1 MTWKKW
7 LIRGLICTFLLLLLA
22 AGGVFALWTNPA
34 AMRQMVAEQLAE
46 RFRDV
51 NVQLAGARLR
61 LLGGIQVRELR
72 ISRSQGIE
80 KQDFLYVPS
89 SVLYHDKEQILEGHV
104 GLRKIEL
111 ERPQIRIIRERN
123 GSFNVSDILGPVNL
137 NERIPTVTIRAGK
150 LTFEDRAAGPGVPVL
165 EVRDLELTLLND
177 PLPTLTI
184 EGTGVVDI
192 SGPVRLR
199 ATVTRATMAVHLEID
214 QPDISVDA
222 ELWRRVGMLFP
233 AAAAHL
239 RHLTGKAEAFVKVDL
254 PGESQAKAGHQV
266 TFRLHEGHFRHPR
279 LPIPVDGIE
288 AEATLIDGAI
298 PAAHAT
304 ASSGPTRFGVDLKNL
319 RLPAAPVEIDPDSL
333 NQLLDEL
340 NVTVKQLNITKPIL
354 ALLPPKLQT
363 LDEDLSPS
371 GPVSIRYEF
380 RAGEKRASRQE
391 WTFEPQGMSG
401 SFIHFKYP
409 LVDVRGRIVVDATP
423 VSGNNIALDLTAR
436 SGFATATLKG
446 TIEGEKK
453 TSKVDLR
460 IAARDVPLDDEFMR
474 ALPEKAQKASRQFLP
489 AASRE
494 FGLAARPMGKADVV
508 ADIRRAK
515 GAERFERFFVLN
527 LREVSTLYDQFPY
540 PLEDV
545 SGVLEVH
552 QDHWECK
559 DFRGR
564 HAGGEI
570 AFRGRSY
577 SGASAPGVRGALPV
591 SRAGESSPPEMIRVS
606 FAGKNLLLDEEFDRA
621 LRPIAGTGREG
632 LQEAWRNLRLSGRLN
647 FAAEVIDH
655 TDRPQEIDIRVSMNG
670 PAMKPKFFEYALEG
684 VRAAVHYTHG
694 RVELSDFGGTHGKT
708 RVNLRSGLI
717 EIGKGNGFTA
727 WLDDVTA
734 SGLEAD
740 ADLLKA
746 LPESLRRA
754 VQPLKLETPVE
765 VAVKKLIL
773 ESPSGPSAPVKV
785 WWEAFLGLD
794 KARLRTAVE
803 IGDATGQFFCE
814 GHHDGHKLYGI
825 ASRLWLEKA
834 TVFGQPLTKI
844 GFRLDIEHSS
854 TDVVRIRD
862 LRAEL
867 FGGTISGEAR
877 LETASA
883 LKYDINLQATGVQ
896 LDAFGKHN
904 LGAAARAA
912 QLQGPAHAAIHL
924 TGQGQDLL
932 GLEGNGR
939 LDITQGK
946 MGQLPVLLDL
956 IKAFGLR
963 KPDRTAFEQ
972 AHVIF
977 AIKGP
982 QLIVR
987 QLELVGN
994 AVSLEG
1000 SGKLDIDGNNIELD
1014 FTGTPGRF
1022 TQILP
1027 PGLDAIPP
1035 FLSGQILKIKMRG
1048 KFGKDGKVRFDKELM
1063 PGVFEPIKRVFESGT

>member
-1 MTWKKW
+1 M
-7 LIRGLICTFLLLLLA
+7 FLLLLLA

-111 ERPQIRIIRERN
+111 ERPQIRIIRERD
-123 GSFNVSDILGPVNL
+123 GSFNVSDLLGIPDL
-137 NERIPTVTIRAGK
+137 KERIPTVTIRAGK

-446 TIEGEKK
+446 SIEGEKK

-460 IAARDVPLDDEFMR
+460 IAAKDVPLDDEFMR

-632 LQEAWRNLRLSGRLN
+632 LQEAWRNLRLTGRLN

-694 RVELSDFGGTHGKT
+694 RVELSDFAGTHGKT

-717 EIGKGNGFTA
+717 EIGTGNGFKA
-727 WLDDVTA
+727 WLDDLTA
-734 SGLEAD
+734 RGLEAD

-754 VQPLKLETPVE
+754 IQPLKLETPVG